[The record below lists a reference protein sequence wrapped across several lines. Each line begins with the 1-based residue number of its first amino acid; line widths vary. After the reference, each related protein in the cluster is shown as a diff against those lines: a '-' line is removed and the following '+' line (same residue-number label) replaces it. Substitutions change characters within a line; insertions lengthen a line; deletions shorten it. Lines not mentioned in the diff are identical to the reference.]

1 MQLLLQ
7 STDNCVMQVLFI
19 LEGTIPLSFVY
30 IYYQKDWLQL
40 TQVLRTMRLRIT
52 NRILLGHPLAQEMCC
67 LNYNFEETIDS
78 DIPVGYEVLVRI
90 FSMHL
95 ISSNLSVQGINKLIG
110 NQTIN
115 INSSTELLLSSG
127 PSPLKLI
134 ELRR

>member
-7 STDNCVMQVLFI
+7 STDNCVMQGLFI
-19 LEGTIPLSFVY
+19 LKGTIPLSFVY

-67 LNYNFEETIDS
+67 LNYNFEQTIDS

-110 NQTIN
+110 NCYQTFN
-115 INSSTELLLSSG
+115 IKS
-127 PSPLKLI
+127 
-134 ELRR
+134 R